1 MKNPNHDEPNFRAA
15 VKRDLDQSVEEL
27 TPDITTRLRTAR
39 RVALHQ
45 QPKGLPWLRP
55 AWGVATA
62 CAVGLALMVF
72 WSGQPGKSPNPVL
85 EDVDLLASSDSLD
98 LYEDLDFYYWLTEHD
113 QTS

>member
-1 MKNPNHDEPNFRAA
+1 
-15 VKRDLDQSVEEL
+15 
-27 TPDITTRLRTAR
+27 
-39 RVALHQ
+39 
-45 QPKGLPWLRP
+45 
-55 AWGVATA
+55 
-62 CAVGLALMVF
+62 MVF